1 MKPILPKTS
10 GACIG
15 LPPVRNVLTQPGT
28 TIILASLPGS
38 HNVPQPNTSVLLP
51 STSAIMLSGPVGQQ
65 PASLIVPLKSPSK
78 VGLAPATG
86 RHHPPLL
93 APKSVLPKVEPVRP
107 ILQAKTPKKTIQGE
121 EMRQGKEGGVGEVPR
136 GSNVKSILPK
146 VMPGDAH
153 TLILVSARTPELL
166 PSTFSAVVP
175 SKITLGMNLSSQTQ
189 TSPQEGGQKGG
200 KKRKERKKK
209 PVLPTPQ
216 QEKGVAS
223 IGKTG
228 AALEEK
234 LTARRESQSKVV
246 EKKASTKTFPSSS
259 NVVSKSFMM
268 LDDLKSKGCTTAR
281 PAAAADYIVSSQPDL
296 CFPKQNLVDIPP
308 PPYPK
313 SSRNRSIDLVLQE
326 VESRVQDWCSELE
339 SPNPSQGITKGHE
352 EGFQTSYAAQ
362 FNTMDSSASM
372 KGSCASPLYS
382 TNANNELKICPTPV
396 SSQLF
401 SSSSPK
407 PNLCFS
413 PPTSPVYVAPVTSQ
427 PKVTFSMMQHESLA
441 NQMSPAYSSPV
452 RSHQASSSSQV
463 EDSRI
468 SASCQPQPPS
478 YSSSSCVPQLNTS
491 HSLSTSIS
499 QMNTSLNH
507 SSSHYSDISSPLPET
522 SSSLGI
528 QKGVPS
534 STACFSFHSAYGDL
548 SQASQ
553 TGQESPLPSITSS
566 AVGPMCN
573 QTPNQSVY
581 SYSSK
586 SSAAFRESPQ
596 PFSQA
601 LTSPFYGD
609 SQQVL
614 QSEHYIQSPHQ
625 ASYLQSPQPETF
637 SHTTHAVTY
646 TQSPYTPP
654 PHSVLYSEAPQSNI
668 YNEPPHSVAYD
679 QSKFFLRS
687 ENDDTFAQS
696 PQPFTNTIASHQ
708 SPITN
713 GHQSPQPASFS
724 AGRINSFSDSP
735 QPTAY
740 CNSPQSTPTAVQS
753 SAANSLGS
761 SIPPLL
767 PSYSFS
773 EHTPSNYL
781 SSSSPISS
789 SMYNTHHTSLTPN
802 PQVCEDTKGIPTNVT
817 YTNDRV
823 DCTGVERSHNPP
835 SYEAHFQNNTAYA
848 RPNQPD
854 AALSQQMAM
863 SALDPDLSS
872 YPMGCHSP
880 RFLEQDLA
888 DMQVDPGSCVRSPPA
903 YPSLP
908 SLPPPPPPPSYT
920 SNPHIIPPV
929 HSSPYPSTSVQGS
942 PYPATSTQ
950 NSQYPL
956 ASGLSNAMNE
966 YNALDSAST
975 FFPNTPPVM
984 PPSTAAHP
992 PMDSQPCLSQTSH
1005 SDSDGFSSCSNA
1017 LPSSSFPSA
1026 LYLPGDS
1033 LEDFEDQESLLKPQS
1048 RNIRPTDN
1056 QPAMHKHY
1064 SQESS
1069 TSLEAKGSKRNGAPG
1084 ADSSQ
1089 VHNIIERAERL
1100 WFIPH
1105 QEQNRAYIK
1114 RKELAKD
1121 FLNSSELQSRRDAL
1135 LKEKFWIEE
1144 DEPIAQEIVL
1154 SATSSSASSGTNPS
1168 QEPNAKDPKDSRD
1181 LRDGKDLR
1189 DEAMASTSTNAL
1201 MLRAGHMQAQDG
1213 KGKKKRNRELLCQVC
1228 GKMLKGRSSLRSH
1241 LNSHRSIQPHSCAY
1255 CPKSFTSRSILVA
1268 HLRIHSGEMPFVC
1281 SICDTA
1287 FRTQS
1292 GLHRHRSKHS
1302 TERPHKCSVCAK
1314 AFKTKLVLQQHLK
1327 LHLTGLFTCSD
1338 CGKTFERHRSLAV
1351 HKASHYHSSQRFPCP
1366 HCPKSYHFQSLLKH
1380 HMQVHSNEYK
1390 HVCSVCS
1397 EAFVWSSGLAAHMK
1411 THSTTRPQCEVC
1423 GMRFASKKRLETHSL
1438 KHGNPKPH
1446 RCDICGRCFAHPY
1459 RLVSHKLVHEDHKD
1473 FACPKCSL
1481 VFPTAKKLR
1490 KHSAEHT
1497 KEEPRICPLS
1507 GTVEITKSG

>member
-1 MKPILPKTS
+1 MGMPQ
-10 GACIG
+10 
-15 LPPVRNVLTQPGT
+15 VRNVLTQPGT
-28 TIILASLPGS
+28 TIILAPLPGS
-38 HNVPQPNTSVLLP
+38 QHVPQPNASVLLP

-78 VGLAPATG
+78 VGLAPAAA

-93 APKSVLPKVEPVRP
+93 APKSVLPKAEPLRP
-107 ILQAKTPKKTIQGE
+107 ILQAKTTKKTIPGE
-121 EMRQGKEGGVGEVPR
+121 ETRASQGKEGSVGEVPR
-136 GSNVKSILPK
+136 GPNVKSILPK
-146 VMPGDAH
+146 VTPGDAH

-175 SKITLGMNLSSQTQ
+175 SKLTLGMNLSSQTQ
-189 TSPQEGGQKGG
+189 TSSQEGGQRGG
-200 KKRKERKKK
+200 KRRKERKKK
-209 PVLPTPQ
+209 PVLPTKQ
-216 QEKGVAS
+216 QEKATAS
-223 IGKTG
+223 IGKV
-228 AALEEK
+228 AATLGDK
-234 LTARRESQSKVV
+234 HAARRESLSKVV

-259 NVVSKSFMM
+259 IAASKSFLM
-268 LDDLKSKGCTTAR
+268 LDDLKSKGCSTAR
-281 PAAAADYIVSSQPDL
+281 PATASEYMVSSQPDL
-296 CFPKQNLVDIPP
+296 RFPKQNLVDIPP

-326 VESRVQDWCSELE
+326 VESRVQDWCSELD
-339 SPNPSQGITKGHE
+339 SQNPPQGIAKGHE
-352 EGFQTSYAAQ
+352 EGFQASYTSQ
-362 FNTMDSSASM
+362 FNAMDSSASM

-382 TNANNELKICPTPV
+382 TNANDELKNCPTPV

-407 PNLCFS
+407 ANLCFS

-452 RSHQASSSSQV
+452 RPHPASSSSSQV

-468 SASCQPQPPS
+468 SGSCQPQLPS
-478 YSSSSCVPQLNTS
+478 YSASSCVPQLNTS

-507 SSSHYSDISSPLPET
+507 SSSHYSDISSPFPEN
-522 SSSLGI
+522 SSSMAI

-548 SQASQ
+548 SQANQ
-553 TGQESPLPSITSS
+553 TGQESSLPSITSS
-566 AVGPMCN
+566 AVGPICN

-586 SSAAFRESPQ
+586 SSTVFRESPQ

-601 LTSPFYGD
+601 LTSPFYAD
-609 SQQVL
+609 SQQAL

-637 SHTTHAVTY
+637 SHATHAVTY

-654 PHSVLYSEAPQSNI
+654 PHTALYSETPQSNI
-668 YNEPPHSVAYD
+668 YSEPPHSVAYD

-696 PQPFTNTIASHQ
+696 PQPFTNSIASHQ

-713 GHQSPQPASFS
+713 GHQSPQPASFA
-724 AGRINSFSDSP
+724 AGRINSYSESP

-740 CNSPQSTPTAVQS
+740 CNSPQSTPIPVQN

-761 SIPPLL
+761 SIPSAPLL

-789 SMYNTHHTSLTPN
+789 SMYSSHHTSLTPN
-802 PQVCEDTKGIPTNVT
+802 PQVCEDTKGIPTSAA
-817 YTNDRV
+817 YTNERV

-835 SYEAHFQNNTAYA
+835 SYEAHFQNNTAYT

-854 AALSQQMAM
+854 AELSQQMAM
-863 SALDPDLSS
+863 SALDSDLSS

-888 DMQVDPGSCVRSPPA
+888 DMQVDPRSCVRSPPA

-942 PYPATSTQ
+942 SYPVTSTQ
-950 NSQYPL
+950 NSQYPI
-956 ASGLSNAMNE
+956 ASGLSNAINE
-966 YNALDSAST
+966 YNALDSANT
-975 FFPNTPPVM
+975 FFPNTPPVV
-984 PPSTAAHP
+984 PPSAATHP
-992 PMDSQPCLSQTSH
+992 PMDSQPCLTQTSH
-1005 SDSDGFSSCSNA
+1005 SDSDSFSSCSNA
-1017 LPSSSFPSA
+1017 LSSSSFPSA
-1026 LYLPGDS
+1026 LYLPPGDS

-1048 RNIRPTDN
+1048 RNIRLTDN
-1056 QPAMHKHY
+1056 QQAMHKQY
-1064 SQESS
+1064 SHESS
-1069 TSLEAKGSKRNGAPG
+1069 SLEGKGSKKSGAPG
-1084 ADSSQ
+1084 AESSQ

-1154 SATSSSASSGTNPS
+1154 SATSSAASSSTNPS
-1168 QEPNAKDPKDSRD
+1168 QESNPKDPKDSRD
-1181 LRDGKDLR
+1181 LKNGKDVR

-1201 MLRAGHMQAQDG
+1201 MLRAGHQHAQDS
-1213 KGKKKRNRELLCQVC
+1213 KGKKKRNREMLCQDEITPKLGSLYSMGWC
-1228 GKMLKGRSSLRSH
+1228 GD
-1241 LNSHRSIQPHSCAY
+1241 PY
-1255 CPKSFTSRSILVA
+1255 F
-1268 HLRIHSGEMPFVC
+1268 
-1281 SICDTA
+1281 
-1287 FRTQS
+1287 
-1292 GLHRHRSKHS
+1292 
-1302 TERPHKCSVCAK
+1302 
-1314 AFKTKLVLQQHLK
+1314 
-1327 LHLTGLFTCSD
+1327 
-1338 CGKTFERHRSLAV
+1338 
-1351 HKASHYHSSQRFPCP
+1351 
-1366 HCPKSYHFQSLLKH
+1366 
-1380 HMQVHSNEYK
+1380 
-1390 HVCSVCS
+1390 
-1397 EAFVWSSGLAAHMK
+1397 
-1411 THSTTRPQCEVC
+1411 
-1423 GMRFASKKRLETHSL
+1423 
-1438 KHGNPKPH
+1438 
-1446 RCDICGRCFAHPY
+1446 FAHHYGMQHDSRAVMTSVPC
-1459 RLVSHKLVHEDHKD
+1459 RGDGMASSASVEGLLDA
-1473 FACPKCSL
+1473 AC
-1481 VFPTAKKLR
+1481 
-1490 KHSAEHT
+1490 
-1497 KEEPRICPLS
+1497 
-1507 GTVEITKSG
+1507 

>member
-15 LPPVRNVLTQPGT
+15 VPQVRNVLTQPGT

-38 HNVPQPNTSVLLP
+38 QNVPQPNASVLLP
-51 STSAIMLSGPVGQQ
+51 STSTIMLGGPVGHQ
-65 PASLIVPLKSPSK
+65 PASLILPLKPPTK
-78 VGLAPATG
+78 AGLGPATG

-93 APKSVLPKVEPVRP
+93 APKSVLPKEPVRP
-107 ILQAKTPKKTIQGE
+107 ILQAKVTKKLIQVE
-121 EMRQGKEGGVGEVPR
+121 DLRALQGKEGSVGEVPR

-146 VMPGDAH
+146 VPPGDAH
-153 TLILVSARTPELL
+153 TLILLSARTPELL

-175 SKITLGMNLSSQTQ
+175 SKIALGMNLSSQNQ
-189 TSPQEGGQKGG
+189 SSHQEAGQKGG
-200 KKRKERKKK
+200 KKRKERRKKA
-209 PVLPTPQ
+209 VLPVQQ
-216 QEKGVAS
+216 QEKVAD
-223 IGKTG
+223 GTG
-228 AALEEK
+228 RPAGTSEDK
-234 LTARRESQSKVV
+234 HSVKRESPNKAV
-246 EKKASTKTFPSSS
+246 EKKANNKAFPSSS
-259 NVVSKSFMM
+259 NAKLKSFTT
-268 LDDLKSKGCTTAR
+268 LDELKSKGCSTAR
-281 PAAAADYIVSSQPDL
+281 PVASTEYIVSGQPDL
-296 CFPKQNLVDIPP
+296 CFPKQNLTNIPP

-313 SSRNRSIDLVLQE
+313 SSRNRSLDLVLQE
-326 VESRVQDWCSELE
+326 VESRVQDWCSER
-339 SPNPSQGITKGHE
+339 ITKGPE
-352 EGFQTSYAAQ
+352 EGFQTSYASQ
-362 FNTMDSSASM
+362 FSAMDSSASM
-372 KGSCASPLYS
+372 KDSAASPLYS
-382 TNANNELKICPTPV
+382 TNTNNEIIKNCPTPV
-396 SSQLF
+396 SSQIF

-407 PNLCFS
+407 TNLCFS
-413 PPTSPVYVAPVTSQ
+413 PPASPVYVAPVTSQ
-427 PKVTFSMMQHESLA
+427 PKVTFSMMQHESLPH
-441 NQMSPAYSSPV
+441 QMSPAYSSPV
-452 RSHQASSSSQV
+452 KPHQTSSPSVQL
-463 EDSRI
+463 EDGRI
-468 SASCQPQPPS
+468 SSSCQPQANPPS
-478 YSSSSCVPQLNTS
+478 YSASSCAPQLSTS

-499 QMNTSLNH
+499 QMNSSMSH
-507 SSSHYSDISSPLPET
+507 SSSHYSDISSTLPET

-528 QKGVPS
+528 QKEVPS
-534 STACFSFHSAYGDL
+534 SSACFSFHSAYGDL
-548 SQASQ
+548 SQASH
-553 TGQESPLPSITSS
+553 TEQESPLPSITSP
-566 AVGPMCN
+566 AVGPICN

-586 SSAAFRESPQ
+586 SAEAFRESPQ

-601 LTSPFYGD
+601 LSSPFYAD
-609 SQQVL
+609 SQQAL

-625 ASYLQSPQPETF
+625 VSYIQSPQPDTF

-646 TQSPYTPP
+646 SQSPYTPP
-654 PHSVLYSEAPQSNI
+654 PHTALYSEASQSTI
-668 YNEPPHSVAYD
+668 YNDPPHSVAYD

-687 ENDDTFAQS
+687 ENNDAFAQS
-696 PQPFTNTIASHQ
+696 PQPFTNSMASHQ

-713 GHQSPQPASFS
+713 GHQSPQPASFP
-724 AGRINSFSDSP
+724 AGRISSYSESP

-740 CNSPQSTPTAVQS
+740 CNSPQNTPTAAQS
-753 SAANSLGS
+753 SAPNSLGS
-761 SIPPLL
+761 SIPHTPIL

-773 EHTPSNYL
+773 EHTASSYL

-789 SMYNTHHTSLTPN
+789 GMYSSHHANLTPN
-802 PQVCEDTKGIPTNVT
+802 PQLCEDAKGIPTSVAYSNE
-817 YTNDRV
+817 RV

-854 AALSQQMAM
+854 ADLSQQMAM
-863 SALDPDLSS
+863 SALDPDISS
-872 YPMGCHSP
+872 YPMACDSP

-888 DMQVDPGSCVRSPPA
+888 DMQVDPRSCVRSPPA
-903 YPSLP
+903 YPSPP

-920 SNPHIIPPV
+920 SNPHIVPSV
-929 HSSPYPSTSVQGS
+929 HNSPYPSTSVQGS

-950 NSQYPL
+950 NSQYPM
-956 ASGLSNAMNE
+956 ASGLSNAIND
-966 YNALDSAST
+966 YNALAASNT
-975 FFPNTPPVM
+975 FFPNNPPVM
-984 PPSTAAHP
+984 PPSADAHP
-992 PMDSQPCLSQTSH
+992 PMDGQPCLEQTSH
-1005 SDSDGFSSCSNA
+1005 ADGFSSCSNA

-1026 LYLPGDS
+1026 LYLPSGDS
-1033 LEDFEDQESLLKPQS
+1033 LQDFEDQDSLLKPES
-1048 RNIRPTDN
+1048 RNVRLADHP
-1056 QPAMHKHY
+1056 QALPKQY

-1069 TSLEAKGSKRNGAPG
+1069 TSEAKGGKRSGVPG
-1084 ADSSQ
+1084 AESSQ

-1105 QEQNRAYIK
+1105 QDRAYIK

-1121 FLNSSELQSRRDAL
+1121 FLNSSELHSRRDAL

-1154 SATSSSASSGTNPS
+1154 SASSSSSSSSSSGTNPS
-1168 QEPNAKDPKDSRD
+1168 QELTPRDPKDPGDARD
-1181 LRDGKDLR
+1181 LRDTGDLR
-1189 DEAMASTSTNAL
+1189 DEAVASTSTNAL
-1201 MLRAGHMQAQDG
+1201 LLRGGQQQDG
-1213 KGKKKRNRELLCQVC
+1213 KSRKKRNREMLCQVC

-1281 SICDTA
+1281 GVCDTA

-1351 HKASHYHSSQRFPCP
+1351 HKASHYHNSQRFPCP
-1366 HCPKSYHFQSLLKH
+1366 HCPKSYHFQSLLNH
-1380 HMQVHSNEYK
+1380 HMQVHSNVYK

-1411 THSTTRPQCEVC
+1411 THSTARPQCEVC
-1423 GMRFASKKRLETHSL
+1423 GLRFASKKRLETHSL
-1438 KHGNPKPH
+1438 RHGNPKPH

-1459 RLVSHKLVHEDHKD
+1459 RLASHKLVHEERKD
-1473 FACPKCSL
+1473 FACSKCSL
-1481 VFPTAKKLR
+1481 VFPSAKKLR
-1490 KHSAEHT
+1490 KHSAEHS